1 MHFQSGNIPFIFVT
15 TLQYTLIPTTREECD
30 KYDSGTYN
38 NNVAITWRIV
48 TKLSFFSDV
57 ESGKHFEVIVVCIS
71 LLSTIV
77 FISVAVLS
85 VKRFVSCNTFIDICQ
100 LIITNLHLL

>member
-15 TLQYTLIPTTREECD
+15 TLQYTLIPITREECD
-30 KYDSGTYN
+30 KYDSGT
-38 NNVAITWRIV
+38 ITWV
-48 TKLSFFSDV
+48 HCLLNYHFSAV

-77 FISVAVLS
+77 FIIVAVS
-85 VKRFVSCNTFIDICQ
+85 FVKRFVSCIYITDIGQ
-100 LIITNLHLL
+100 LTLIT

>member
-15 TLQYTLIPTTREECD
+15 TLQYTLIPITREECD
-30 KYDSGTYN
+30 KYDSGT
-38 NNVAITWRIV
+38 ITWV
-48 TKLSFFSDV
+48 HCLLNYHFSDV
-57 ESGKHFEVIVVCIS
+57 ESGEHFEVIVLCIS
-71 LLSTIV
+71 VLSTIV

-85 VKRFVSCNTFIDICQ
+85 VKRFVSCITFIDICQ

>member
-1 MHFQSGNIPFIFVT
+1 MINMIPV
-15 TLQYTLIPTTREECD
+15 LIIIM
-30 KYDSGTYN
+30 SLLHG
-38 NNVAITWRIV
+38 RIV
-48 TKLSFFSDV
+48 TKLSFFSAV
-57 ESGKHFEVIVVCIS
+57 ESGKHFEVIVVCIRV
-71 LLSTIV
+71 LSAIV